1 MSDYDSPWK
10 EIIEYFF
17 QDFLAFFYPSAH
29 AGIDWDKGYEFLD
42 KELEQVVRDGELGR
56 RLVDKLVRV
65 WRLDGEEEFVLI
77 HVEIQGQHDKAFA
90 KRMYSYN
97 YRVFDRYDRKVA
109 SLAIL
114 ADSRSTW
121 RPDHYSYD
129 LWGSRSS
136 LWFPMVKL
144 LDYREHWEA
153 LTEDSNPFAIAVMA
167 HLQSMSTSKDLIN
180 RRHWKI
186 RLTKMLYNKGYSR
199 ETVLELFRFIDWVI
213 ELPEDEVDTFWQEVE
228 AYEQEKKMPYVT
240 SVERLGVKKGFLE
253 GEIKGEIKGS
263 SNIFILLI
271 EKRFGKISPEIL
283 AKIEQAD
290 PPQIQA
296 WSLQF
301 LDATTLEEVFKD

>member
-1 MSDYDSPWK
+1 MPRTQYLNLTC
-10 EIIEYFF
+10 F
-17 QDFLAFFYPSAH
+17 
-29 AGIDWDKGYEFLD
+29 G
-42 KELEQVVRDGELGR
+42 
-56 RLVDKLVRV
+56 
-65 WRLDGEEEFVLI
+65 
-77 HVEIQGQHDKAFA
+77 
-90 KRMYSYN
+90 YSYN

-114 ADSRSTW
+114 ADTSSTW

-153 LTEDSNPFAIAVMA
+153 LIEDSNPFAIAVMA

-240 SVERLGVKKGFLE
+240 SVERKSFGEGKLE
-253 GEIKGEIKGS
+253 GKAEGS
-263 SNIFILLI
+263 SSIFILLL
-271 EKRFGKISPEIL
+271 EKRFGKIPPDIL
-283 AKIEQAD
+283 SQMEQAD
-290 PPQIQA
+290 AAQIEA
-296 WSLQF
+296 WSLRL
-301 LDATTLEEVFKD
+301 LDAATLEEVFKD